1 MVRKLVKENSITSF
15 CLREWAQVVPL
26 LEQTVCRLGE
36 VQSWLVPAGVAIT
49 PGTREASAEGQT
61 LPLVAGKL
69 AAVRLQGPADLSW
82 IWKLCLGENLPVM
95 G

>member
-1 MVRKLVKENSITSF
+1 M
-15 CLREWAQVVPL
+15 
-26 LEQTVCRLGE
+26 
-36 VQSWLVPAGVAIT
+36 PAGVAMT

-61 LPLVAGKL
+61 LPLAAGKP